1 LLIELALPPLWHESA
16 LVLLL
21 ACLRAPGMI
30 LSSLTSAALS
40 AHGRSRTVFLVL
52 LASTPPL
59 FIAMLLGAMKGP
71 ALVAGLMTTVALATS
86 VASVRILPGLTH
98 RAVWNLI
105 SITARV
111 SLAALAMFGSCYPL
125 IGMSEGLSAIV
136 RIAISANVL
145 LLGVG
150 IYGVLLRLI
159 APEPYALLR
168 HLAIASAGWVR
179 EKLRGQRAAT

>member
-1 LLIELALPPLWHESA
+1 
-16 LVLLL
+16 
-21 ACLRAPGMI
+21 
-30 LSSLTSAALS
+30 
-40 AHGRSRTVFLVL
+40 
-52 LASTPPL
+52 
-59 FIAMLLGAMKGP
+59 
-71 ALVAGLMTTVALATS
+71 
-86 VASVRILPGLTH
+86 
-98 RAVWNLI
+98 
-105 SITARV
+105 
-111 SLAALAMFGSCYPL
+111 MFGSCYPL